1 MFLYDTAVFF
11 FGSLHWLVM
20 AACKFT
26 EAQVALQ
33 EQDYNEGLNSVSMKK
48 FGDRIQRLAEKSG
61 LEEEVMKTWIN
72 NRKRGLPPTEREDCF
87 PSASQNNPP
96 SEAKKVLKAPPVCRQ
111 PSGYN
116 LFTGELISN
125 GK

>member
-1 MFLYDTAVFF
+1 
-11 FGSLHWLVM
+11 M
-20 AACKFT
+20 ATRKFT
-26 EAQVALQ
+26 EAQVALL

-61 LEEEVMKTWIN
+61 LEEAVVKTWIN
-72 NRKRGLPPTEREDCF
+72 NRKRGPPPTCF
-87 PSASQNNPP
+87 PSASQNNCP

-116 LFTGELISN
+116 LFAGELFSN